1 MVALLIQIKG
11 QSMKKMK
18 QNNSKQTLEGIWN
31 KGFAKLLLEAMA
43 EGVFTL
49 DREGKITSWNPS
61 MEKITGY
68 KNSYA
73 IGQKCNILNF
83 SH

>member
-1 MVALLIQIKG
+1 
-11 QSMKKMK
+11 MKKGIQK
-18 QNNSKQTLEGIWN
+18 KSKQTFDGICN

-49 DREGKITSWNPS
+49 DKEGKITSWNPS
-61 MEKITGY
+61 MEKISGY
-68 KNSYA
+68 KNRYA
-73 IGQKCNILNF
+73 IGRKCNILNF

>member
-1 MVALLIQIKG
+1 
-11 QSMKKMK
+11 MKKMK

-49 DREGKITSWNPS
+49 DREGKVT
-61 MEKITGY
+61 
-68 KNSYA
+68 
-73 IGQKCNILNF
+73 
-83 SH
+83 